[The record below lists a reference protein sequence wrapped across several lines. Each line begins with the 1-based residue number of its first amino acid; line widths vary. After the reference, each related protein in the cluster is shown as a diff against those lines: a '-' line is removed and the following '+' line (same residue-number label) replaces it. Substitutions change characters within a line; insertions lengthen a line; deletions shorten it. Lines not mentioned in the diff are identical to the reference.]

1 MRLYSYWRSSSA
13 YRVRIALNLKGLD
26 YELVPVHLLRDGGE
40 QLQADHLERN
50 PQGMVPVL
58 EHGARSFT
66 QSLAII
72 EYLEEVSPEPPLLPA
87 VPEERARVR
96 ALAYLIADDIQP
108 INNLRVLKYLKH
120 ELGVDDAAR
129 NDWYVHWTLT
139 GLAAFEKLLTSNAP
153 SGKFCHGASPGLA
166 DVCLVPQVYNAER
179 YRCDL
184 APYPKIRR
192 ITQHCRALEA
202 FSRAAPE
209 NQLDAE

>member
-26 YELVPVHLLRDGGE
+26 YEIVPVHLLRDGGE
-40 QLQADHLERN
+40 QRKADHLERN

-58 EHGARSFT
+58 EHDGRSFT

-72 EYLEEVSPEPPLLPA
+72 EYLDELYPDPPMLPGT
-87 VPEERARVR
+87 PQERVRVR
-96 ALAYLIADDIQP
+96 ALAHLIADDVQP

-139 GLAAFEKLLTSNAP
+139 GLAAFENLLAANAAT
-153 SGKFCHGASPGLA
+153 GTFCHGDKPGIA
-166 DVCLVPQVYNAER
+166 DICLVPQVYNAER
-179 YRCDL
+179 YECEL
-184 APYPKIRR
+184 SAYPNISR
-192 ITQHCRALEA
+192 ITQSCRALEA
-202 FSRAAPE
+202 FVRAAPE
-209 NQLDAE
+209 NQPDAS